1 MKLTLIPF
9 LALGFSSLTLV
20 ALEAPQKIEP
30 LAPNQAPAPKAQA
43 EEAEEPAAEAAPA
56 EDAKKPVEEMP
67 QVAKAKAYLGLG
79 IDPLPEALANHL
91 GLNINEC
98 ALVRI
103 VDPNGPAAAAGLK
116 EFDIIVGV
124 DGAKIKSQPCL
135 SKLMDKHQ
143 TGDEVKIAF
152 LRRGQPQEK
161 SVKLAARPD
170 DGIAAAEGAA
180 EDDMAL
186 PKEMLN
192 GLPKEMRDAI
202 EKNLKA
208 LGANGGIGGAQ
219 AQIVPMDANG
229 LPELQKRVEK
239 MMQGMQ
245 MQIQPG
251 APGAPAAPG
260 AAMQMKSTLK
270 MMDKEGNI
278 EISRDGESCEAK
290 VFDKQGELLW
300 SGPYQTP
307 QDKAAVPPPVRE
319 RLDALNLDTS
329 GNGIQL
335 RMMPRR

>member
-1 MKLTLIPF
+1 MKLKLIPF
-9 LALGFSSLTLV
+9 LALGFTSLTLV

-30 LAPNQAPAPKAQA
+30 LAPNQAPAAQA
-43 EEAEEPAAEAAPA
+43 EGELAEEPAPE
-56 EDAKKPVEEMP
+56 EEAKKPVVEMP

-91 GLNINEC
+91 GLSTDEC

-103 VDPNGPAAAAGLK
+103 LDPNGPAAAAGLK

-135 SKLMDKHQ
+135 SKLMEKHQ
-143 TGDEVKIAF
+143 SGDEVKIAY
-152 LRRGQPQEK
+152 LHRGQPQEK

-170 DGIAAAEGAA
+170 DGIAAIDGAA
-180 EDDMAL
+180 GDDMAL

-208 LGANGGIGGAQ
+208 LGANGAIGGAQ

-229 LPELQKRVEK
+229 MPELQKRVEK

-251 APGAPAAPG
+251 APGAPG

-319 RLDALNLDTS
+319 RLDALNLDTT

>member
-9 LALGFSSLTLV
+9 LALGFTSLTLV

-56 EDAKKPVEEMP
+56 EEAKKPLEEMP

>member
-9 LALGFSSLTLV
+9 LALGFTSLTLV

-56 EDAKKPVEEMP
+56 EEAKKPVEEMP

-91 GLNINEC
+91 GLNANEC

-103 VDPNGPAAAAGLK
+103 LDPNGPAAAAGLK

-170 DGIAAAEGAA
+170 DGIAADEGAG

-208 LGANGGIGGAQ
+208 LGANGAIGGAQ

-251 APGAPAAPG
+251 APGAPGAPG
-260 AAMQMKSTLK
+260 VAMQMKSTLK

-319 RLDALNLDTS
+319 RLDALNLDTT